1 MGTLPFARL
10 RAVPYRMTSRSP
22 YLTLAVVCTAM
33 FLDLAN
39 LSAITIALPTIQKE
53 WGATEG
59 DLQWVISAYSIT
71 FGAFLLLGGRGG
83 DLFGHHRVLLFGM
96 SFFALFTM
104 VCGLA
109 PNFIGLVVAR
119 ALQGIGAAF
128 TIPSAQAHIAVC
140 FPEPAK
146 KAQAL
151 GFWGVSGSLGF
162 IIGLILGGV
171 LTAYVGWRWIFWI
184 SLILSGVIIPAAF
197 FILPRPDRPPAD
209 VVASPESELEAG
221 QQQARTN
228 NSLAAIFQRIVNR
241 FDPLGIALSV
251 AGILLL
257 TYALTSANT
266 EGWGSARIVAPLVV
280 SGVLLGLFIFHECR
294 TTNGI
299 VAPHLFR
306 STSFNLTLVL
316 AVNTYAVRQAC
327 TYFLTLQLQS
337 YGNSAIH
344 TSVLFIALGVSALIF
359 NTLSGRLVPILGA
372 RLMFILGWGF
382 SIPGVLL
389 FSFVDHDTSYWRYT
403 FPGMI
408 LYIAGIGAVYIT
420 ANFVIVSSASRA
432 DQGAVAGVF
441 NLALQVGGSVLG
453 LAVITAIAQGI
464 QRRYGEPSLPK
475 DAYGRI
481 GYQSAY
487 YSCVILCFVALLLS
501 VFAIDI
507 PPSMQG
513 TVWKRFQKQR
523 ASSIE
528 EKSVTLCCIKSQGIR
543 MGMPT
548 LMGLAQV
555 ADISRTP
562 ESLDAFRRGSLC
574 NWYRDGK
581 HIIAYPISTIL
592 TSWAVTIPET
602 LEHEE
607 SWPQS
612 IPAEIEAQRETL
624 KRPPA
629 ANVRSW
635 TSGVI

>member
-1 MGTLPFARL
+1 MGAPPWARL
-10 RAVPYRMTSRSP
+10 RAIPYQMGSRSP

-53 WGATEG
+53 WGTTEG
-59 DLQWVISAYSIT
+59 DLQWIISAYSIT

-184 SLILSGVIIPAAF
+184 SLILSGIIIPAAF
-197 FILPRPDRPPAD
+197 FILPRPDRAPAEEAA
-209 VVASPESELEAG
+209 ASPDGDLETG
-221 QQQARTN
+221 QPSAPTN
-228 NSLAAIFQRIVNR
+228 RLAAAVRRIVTR

-266 EGWGSARIVAPLVV
+266 EGWGSARILAPLIISV
-280 SGVLLGLFIFHECR
+280 VLLALFVFHECR
-294 TTNGI
+294 TANGI
-299 VAPHLFR
+299 VAPHLFH

-389 FSFVDHDTSYWRYT
+389 FSFIDHDTSYWRYT
-403 FPGMI
+403 FPGMV

-420 ANFVIVSSASRA
+420 ANFVVVSSASRA

-441 NLALQVGGSVLG
+441 NVALQVGGSVLG

-464 QRRYGEPSLPK
+464 QRQYGDPSLPK

-501 VFAIDI
+501 LFAIEI
-507 PPSMQG
+507 PPSMRG
-513 TVWKRFQKQR
+513 TVWKRFQKEQP
-523 ASSIE
+523 SSME
-528 EKSVTLCCIKSQGIR
+528 EK
-543 MGMPT
+543 
-548 LMGLAQV
+548 
-555 ADISRTP
+555 
-562 ESLDAFRRGSLC
+562 
-574 NWYRDGK
+574 
-581 HIIAYPISTIL
+581 
-592 TSWAVTIPET
+592 
-602 LEHEE
+602 
-607 SWPQS
+607 
-612 IPAEIEAQRETL
+612 
-624 KRPPA
+624 
-629 ANVRSW
+629 
-635 TSGVI
+635 

>member
-184 SLILSGVIIPAAF
+184 SLILSGIIIPAAF

-221 QQQARTN
+221 QQQART

-280 SGVLLGLFIFHECR
+280 SVVLLGLFIFHECR

-299 VAPHLFR
+299 IAPHLFR

-432 DQGAVAGVF
+432 DQGVVAGVF

-528 EKSVTLCCIKSQGIR
+528 EK
-543 MGMPT
+543 
-548 LMGLAQV
+548 
-555 ADISRTP
+555 
-562 ESLDAFRRGSLC
+562 
-574 NWYRDGK
+574 
-581 HIIAYPISTIL
+581 
-592 TSWAVTIPET
+592 
-602 LEHEE
+602 
-607 SWPQS
+607 
-612 IPAEIEAQRETL
+612 
-624 KRPPA
+624 
-629 ANVRSW
+629 
-635 TSGVI
+635 

>member
-1 MGTLPFARL
+1 MVTLPFARL
-10 RAVPYRMTSRSP
+10 RAVPYRMKSRSP

-280 SGVLLGLFIFHECR
+280 SGALLGLFIFHECR

-523 ASSIE
+523 ASSME
-528 EKSVTLCCIKSQGIR
+528 EK
-543 MGMPT
+543 
-548 LMGLAQV
+548 
-555 ADISRTP
+555 
-562 ESLDAFRRGSLC
+562 
-574 NWYRDGK
+574 
-581 HIIAYPISTIL
+581 
-592 TSWAVTIPET
+592 
-602 LEHEE
+602 
-607 SWPQS
+607 
-612 IPAEIEAQRETL
+612 
-624 KRPPA
+624 
-629 ANVRSW
+629 
-635 TSGVI
+635 

>member
-1 MGTLPFARL
+1 MGTAPWTRL
-10 RAVPYRMTSRSP
+10 RAVPYQMGSRSP

-53 WGATEG
+53 WGTTEG
-59 DLQWVISAYSIT
+59 DLQWIISAYSIT

-184 SLILSGVIIPAAF
+184 SLILSGIIIPAAF

-209 VVASPESELEAG
+209 EAASPGGDLETG
-221 QQQARTN
+221 QPSAPTN
-228 NSLAAIFQRIVNR
+228 RLAAVVQRIVTR

-266 EGWGSARIVAPLVV
+266 EGWGSARIVAPLVISV
-280 SGVLLGLFIFHECR
+280 VLLALFVFHECR
-294 TTNGI
+294 TANGI
-299 VAPHLFR
+299 VAPHLFH

-389 FSFVDHDTSYWRYT
+389 FSFIDHDTSYWRYT
-403 FPGMI
+403 FPGMV

-420 ANFVIVSSASRA
+420 ANFVVVSSASRA

-441 NLALQVGGSVLG
+441 NVALQVGGSVLG

-464 QRRYGEPSLPK
+464 QRRYGDPSLPK

-487 YSCVILCFVALLLS
+487 YSCVILCFIALLLS
-501 VFAIDI
+501 VFAIEI
-507 PPSMQG
+507 PPSMRG
-513 TVWKRFQKQR
+513 TVWKRFQKEQT
-523 ASSIE
+523 SSME
-528 EKSVTLCCIKSQGIR
+528 EK
-543 MGMPT
+543 
-548 LMGLAQV
+548 
-555 ADISRTP
+555 
-562 ESLDAFRRGSLC
+562 
-574 NWYRDGK
+574 
-581 HIIAYPISTIL
+581 
-592 TSWAVTIPET
+592 
-602 LEHEE
+602 
-607 SWPQS
+607 
-612 IPAEIEAQRETL
+612 
-624 KRPPA
+624 
-629 ANVRSW
+629 
-635 TSGVI
+635 